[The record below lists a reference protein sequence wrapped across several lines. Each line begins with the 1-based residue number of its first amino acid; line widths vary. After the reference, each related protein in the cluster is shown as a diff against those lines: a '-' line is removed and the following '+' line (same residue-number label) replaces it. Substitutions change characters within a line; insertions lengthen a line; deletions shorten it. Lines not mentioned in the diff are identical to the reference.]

1 MVGSDAVRAIGRG
14 CEDPLEVTV
23 VGTAFALAAPA
34 GVPAVLLAGYLV
46 RAVRAGARR
55 DPLPAFDDWA
65 GLAVDGVVVTAV
77 GAIAFLGPTVA
88 LATVLVGWG
97 LLYGAVGVV
106 PPAPVPG
113 SASGLERLLVVAVP
127 SSIGGPAG
135 PGGPLAANAL
145 GGPVGPGTATG
156 ATALAYAGLGLVGTI
171 SYALAGY
178 VTAVAT
184 VGYALEGSVRR
195 AVAPGR
201 LIPAALD
208 VRAATLVVGAGLVA
222 GTARLV
228 GGVVGVV
235 PTVGSFCGAAITLW
249 GSLAAAVFVGRHWT
263 TEAGVDGPAG
273 SGRTGATGS

>member
-1 MVGSDAVRAIGRG
+1 
-14 CEDPLEVTV
+14 
-23 VGTAFALAAPA
+23 
-34 GVPAVLLAGYLV
+34 
-46 RAVRAGARR
+46 
-55 DPLPAFDDWA
+55 
-65 GLAVDGVVVTAV
+65 
-77 GAIAFLGPTVA
+77 
-88 LATVLVGWG
+88 
-97 LLYGAVGVV
+97 
-106 PPAPVPG
+106 
-113 SASGLERLLVVAVP
+113 
-127 SSIGGPAG
+127 
-135 PGGPLAANAL
+135 
-145 GGPVGPGTATG
+145 
-156 ATALAYAGLGLVGTI
+156 
-171 SYALAGY
+171 